1 MAGGPPA
8 WAGAR
13 LLVLGNSAVRGGRR
27 SGHLPVA
34 GGRGPPVG
42 GRSPVVHKQL
52 AHTAEHLVG
61 EPGIHGQV
69 TERVAGNLGDCGIV
83 AGRVVNSEPNS
94 GFLLMNGA
102 APLVGADRGG
112 PEFSS

>member
-1 MAGGPPA
+1 MPKFV
-8 WAGAR
+8 
-13 LLVLGNSAVRGGRR
+13 LVYGRR
-27 SGHLPVA
+27 SAGLGRRPTPGSRQQRSAWGPAVRPSA
-34 GGRGPPVG
+34 GSGGRGPPVG

-61 EPGIHGQV
+61 EPGMHGQV

-102 APLVGADRGG
+102 AP
-112 PEFSS
+112 